1 MTGGRVELPTKLKRA
16 RGVTRTRINAVEPE
30 PPEALP
36 VPPSW
41 LSAPVRD
48 IFLRTVEDLDA
59 MGLASRADTPS
70 LVTFAQACYEH
81 QRASILIEKQ
91 GLILIGREGQ
101 PIRNPAAVITN
112 QTATVIL
119 RLSER
124 FGLTPASRAQMGTK
138 NKPLKDGDKPERLL
152 A

>member
-1 MTGGRVELPTKLKRA
+1 MASPIPEPTRLKRA
-16 RGVTRTRINAVEPE
+16 KGVRRDRLNAVEPE

-41 LSAPVRD
+41 LPDSLRVIFLDTVRD
-48 IFLRTVEDLDA
+48 LDH

-70 LVTFAQACYEH
+70 LIAFCQAVYEH
-81 QRASILIEKQ
+81 QRASLLVHKQ
-91 GLILIGREGQ
+91 GLILFGREGQ

-112 QTATVIL
+112 QTATTIL

-124 FGLTPASRAQMGTK
+124 FGLTPASRTQMGTK
-138 NKPLKDGDKPERLL
+138 NEPLKSKQEPERLL